1 MASVTVMLVED
12 EEAVREV
19 VREGLKEG
27 GCSGLE
33 ARNGADTIKV
43 AEKHE
48 GPIHLMVT
56 DVVMPGM
63 SGSELANRLAA
74 QNPKMKVLY
83 MSGYTD
89 DAIVHHGVLDGGLT
103 FLQKPFGSDNLARKL
118 RELVE
123 GKPACQSTTEPT

>member
-1 MASVTVMLVED
+1 MASGTVLLAED

-19 VREGLKEG
+19 VREGLQQAG
-27 GCSGLE
+27 YSALE

-103 FLQKPFGSDNLARKL
+103 FLQKPFGADNLARKL

-123 GKPACQSTTEPT
+123 GTPACQSTK